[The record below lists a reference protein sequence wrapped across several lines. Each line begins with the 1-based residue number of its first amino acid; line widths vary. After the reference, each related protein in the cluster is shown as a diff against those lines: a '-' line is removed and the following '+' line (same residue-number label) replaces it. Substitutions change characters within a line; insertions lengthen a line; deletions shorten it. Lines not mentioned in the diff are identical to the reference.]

1 MTDIFSPEKRSAI
14 MSRIGGKNTAPEMRV
29 RKAAHAM
36 GLRFRLHKKS
46 LPGTP
51 DLVFKSRRTALY
63 VHGCFWHRHGGC
75 RLATHPKSNVEF
87 WAAKFDRNVSRDG
100 RVKQEMGALG
110 WRVVVIWEC
119 ETRTAAKLA
128 SIICERV
135 IQGGIETSESIRH
148 GQPSI

>member
-1 MTDIFSPEKRSAI
+1 MMDIFTSEKRSAI
-14 MSRIGGKNTAPEMRV
+14 MSRIRSKDTRPELRV

-36 GLRFRLHKKS
+36 GLRFRLHKKT

-51 DLVFKSRRTALY
+51 DLVFKSRRIALY

-87 WAAKFDRNVSRDG
+87 WAAKFDRNVSRDAM
-100 RVKQEMGALG
+100 VKHDMDALG

-119 ETRTAAKLA
+119 ETKNPVKLP

-135 IQGGIETSESIRH
+135 MQGSGETSESIRR
-148 GQPSI
+148 G